1 MTNIHYNPLTCGGC
15 AQAFAFPSIARAYTD
30 LPQAAG
36 RSSAHFS
43 QMLLLPVW
51 CHQCEGASWVE
62 RIPAAR
68 EFALAAGLRR
78 MPGRARQEGIADD
91 LLDLDDADFA
101 WLYQHLAE
109 RHAPPFCLEC
119 GSTRITPIDTTQRDT
134 GLLHE
139 ACWDSPILFHGF
151 PIGSSGL
158 RTVREAYAGRYHDVA
173 GKVVWTRMHVQQF
186 LQYRLGAVLEVRR
199 DDPFHAV
206 LTSTIRL
213 IANRAGERALAALA
227 PLADAR
233 VPAAL
238 GLLGALHV
246 LGEGVPHSGAAAAPL
261 LGSAKALG
269 DACAAHNLASLY
281 ATGAPGVA
289 QDIPRARQLFG
300 DALAMGGQYEPDDF
314 YAQDDY
320 ASMTGYFYRP
330 A

>member
-1 MTNIHYNPLTCGGC
+1 MNILYHPLKCSGC
-15 AQAFAFPSIARAYTD
+15 AQEFAFPSKARAYTD
-30 LPQAAG
+30 LPHAAG
-36 RSSAHFS
+36 RSTTHFS

-51 CHQCEGASWVE
+51 CHQCEGPSWAE

-78 MPGRARQEGIADD
+78 MPGRARHEGIADD

-119 GSTRITPIDTTQRDT
+119 GSTRIAPIDTTQRDT
-134 GLLHE
+134 GVLHE
-139 ACWDSPILFHGF
+139 ARWDSPILFLGF
-151 PIGSSGL
+151 SIGSGGL
-158 RTVREAYAGRYHDVA
+158 RTGRGLYTDRFHDA
-173 GKVVWTRMHVQQF
+173 TGQIAWTRMHASEYFYCLSTV
-186 LQYRLGAVLEVRR
+186 VEVRH

-206 LTSTIRL
+206 LTSIIRL
-213 IANRAGERALAALA
+213 IANGCSERAIAALA
-227 PLADAR
+227 PLVDAQ

-246 LGEGVPHSGAAAAPL
+246 LGEGVAHSGTAAAPL

-300 DALAMGGQYEPDDF
+300 DALAMGGQYEPDDV
-314 YAQDDY
+314 YAQDNY

>member
-1 MTNIHYNPLTCGGC
+1 MNILYHPLKCSGC
-15 AQAFAFPSIARAYTD
+15 AQEFPFPSIARAYTD
-30 LPQAAG
+30 LPQAEG
-36 RSSAHFS
+36 RSATHFS

-78 MPGRARQEGIADD
+78 MLGRARHEGIDDD

-109 RHAPPFCLEC
+109 RQAPPFCVEC
-119 GSTRITPIDTTQRDT
+119 GSTRIAPIDTTQRDT

-151 PIGSSGL
+151 PIGSIGFRSG
-158 RTVREAYAGRYHDVA
+158 RESYAHRFHDVTGQIA
-173 GKVVWTRMHVQQF
+173 WTRLQVQGF

-199 DDPFHAV
+199 DDPCHAV
-206 LTSTIRL
+206 LTSIIRL
-213 IANRAGERALAALA
+213 IANGCSERAIAALA
-227 PLADAR
+227 PLVDAQ

-246 LGEGVPHSGAAAAPL
+246 LGEGVAHSGTAAAPL
-261 LGSAKALG
+261 LEKAKALG
-269 DACAAHNLASLY
+269 NACAAHNLASLY
-281 ATGAPGVA
+281 ATGAPGLA
-289 QDIPRARQLFG
+289 QDTSRARQLFG

-320 ASMTGYFYRP
+320 TSMRGHFYRP